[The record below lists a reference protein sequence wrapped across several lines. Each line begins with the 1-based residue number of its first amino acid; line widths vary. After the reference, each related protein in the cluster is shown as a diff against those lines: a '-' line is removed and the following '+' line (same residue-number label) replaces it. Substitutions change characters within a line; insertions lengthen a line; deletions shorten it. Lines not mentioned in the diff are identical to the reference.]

1 VADDEWTRAGIDP
14 TKPNVARVYDFLLG
28 GKDNFAV
35 DRELGEEIL
44 RMVPEATESGVA
56 NRGFLRRAVRYLVA
70 EAGVRQFLDIGS
82 GLPTQGNVHE
92 IAQDLDPRARVVYVD
107 NDPVVLVHTR
117 ALLENLDTTAVI
129 MGDLRR
135 PDEILENK
143 TLRRFLDFDQPIGLL
158 MISILH
164 HINDHEDPV
173 GITETLRDAL
183 APGSHMAITH
193 FHNPG
198 DERPEDAALALASEK
213 QFNER
218 FGTGRWRSREEIKAC
233 FGDRTWPAGGRSAA
247 CSTAPCAG
255 WGERSKEAAPALT
268 GERLNGR
275 RPSRGPA

>member
-1 VADDEWTRAGIDP
+1 VADEEWTPAGIDP
-14 TKPNVARVYDFLLG
+14 TKPNVARVYDYLLG

-44 RMVPEATESGVA
+44 RMVPEARESGVA

-135 PDEILENK
+135 PDEILENR

-233 FGDRTWPAGGRSAA
+233 FGDWELVKPGLVPMPAWRPDVA
-247 CSTAPCAG
+247 
-255 WGERSKEAAPALT
+255 
-268 GERLNGR
+268 GR
-275 RPSRGPA
+275 RTLGGVFHRTLSGVARKK

>member
-1 VADDEWTRAGIDP
+1 MADEQWSPAGIDP
-14 TKPNVARVYDFLLG
+14 TKPNVARVYDYLLG
-28 GKDNFAV
+28 GKDNFAA

-44 RMVPEATESGVA
+44 RMVPEARESGVA
-56 NRGFLRRAVRYLVA
+56 NRGFLRRAVRYMVT

-92 IAQDLDPRARVVYVD
+92 IAQELDPGARVVYVD
-107 NDPVVLVHTR
+107 NDPVVLVHTS
-117 ALLENLDTTAVI
+117 ALLENHKTTAVI

-135 PDEILENK
+135 PDEILANE
-143 TLRRFLDFDQPIGLL
+143 TVRGFLDFDQPIGLL

-164 HINDHEDPV
+164 HINDHEDPL
-173 GITETLRDAL
+173 GITKTLRDAL

-218 FGTGRWRSREEIKAC
+218 FGTGRWRTREEIRAY
-233 FGDRTWPAGGRSAA
+233 FGDFEIVEPGLVPMPAWRPDVGGRRTLSGVFHR
-247 CSTAPCAG
+247 TLG
-255 WGERSKEAAPALT
+255 GV
-268 GERLNGR
+268 GR
-275 RPSRGPA
+275 KR

>member
-1 VADDEWTRAGIDP
+1 VADEEWTPAGIDP
-14 TKPNVARVYDFLLG
+14 TKPNVARVYDYLLG
-28 GKDNFAV
+28 GKDNFAI

-44 RMVPEATESGVA
+44 RMVPEARESGVA
-56 NRGFLRRAVRYLVA
+56 NRGFLRRAVRYLVK

-92 IAQDLDPRARVVYVD
+92 IAQDLEPQAKVVYVD

-135 PDEILENK
+135 PDEILEHE
-143 TLRRFLDFDQPIGLL
+143 TVRRFLDFDQPIGLL

-164 HINDHEDPV
+164 HINDQEDPV

-198 DERPEDAALALASEK
+198 PERPEDEALALASEK

-218 FGTGRWRSREEIKAC
+218 FGTGRWRTREEIRAY
-233 FGDRTWPAGGRSAA
+233 FGDWELIEPGLVPMPAWRPDVA
-247 CSTAPCAG
+247 
-255 WGERSKEAAPALT
+255 
-268 GERLNGR
+268 GR
-275 RPSRGPA
+275 RTLSGVFHRTLSGVGRKR